1 MGGRGKMLGK
11 RVVQT
16 DLREAMRKNNVARI
30 LEETRKIISKEQSS
44 NYVKQGITGI
54 SGIASKPKRLLK
66 KCACCGNKT
75 IPNGTEYEVCPIC
88 GWVDDPFQ
96 NSHPDSINGHNK
108 ISLKEAKKRW
118 NK

>member
-16 DLREAMRKNNVARI
+16 NLREAMQKNNIARI
-30 LEETRKIISKEQSS
+30 LEETRKIISKKQSPD
-44 NYVKQGITGI
+44 YVKQGAVGV

-66 KCACCGNKT
+66 TCACCGNKT
-75 IPNGTEYEVCPIC
+75 IPIGTEYEVCAIC